1 MNYEESIEW
10 LNTIPLSFDR
20 ENKNYEFKLD
30 GIKAFLSH
38 LNNPQSNLKI
48 IHVGG
53 TNGKGSCSHMLSSI
67 LQEAGYKVG
76 LYTSPHL
83 VDFRE
88 RVRING
94 EMISK
99 DSVSEFMHHNFD
111 FFESNN
117 FSFFEMTVGLAFNY
131 FSFNKV
137 DIAIIEV
144 GMGGRLDSTNI
155 ITPILSLIT
164 NISIDHTKFL
174 GSNISDIAIE
184 KAGII
189 KEKTPIVIGETQDEI
204 KSIFIDI
211 ANTKGS
217 EIVFADDFIYDN
229 YDCDL
234 QGIYQKKNI
243 KTVLKASEILQQNDY
258 KINDGHIKTGLNNVS
273 NNTGLKGWWHVIQNK
288 PLMICDTAHNIAAL
302 KEVISQL
309 IRLEYSKLY
318 FIVGFSDDKDLDK
331 ISKIF
336 PENSEYYFVKPK
348 VDRGKDSHEVKQIF
362 ESNNRIGITQNSV
375 NEAINQIKKTST
387 KDDVIFIG
395 GSTFVVS
402 EIFQ

>member
-1 MNYEESIEW
+1 MFNKLPMYQNIGDSAYKKD
-10 LNTIPLSFDR
+10 LSNITLIC
-20 ENKNYEFKLD
+20 EY
-30 GIKAFLSH
+30 
-38 LNNPQSNLKI
+38 LNNPQNNFKS

-111 FFESNN
+111 FFELNN
-117 FSFFEMTVGLAFNY
+117 VSFFEMTVGLAFNY

-189 KEKTPIVIGETQDEI
+189 KENIPVVIGETQDEI

-273 NNTGLKGWWHVIQNK
+273 NNTGLKGRWHVIQNK
-288 PLMICDTAHNIAAL
+288 PLIICDTAHNRAAL
-302 KEVISQL
+302 KEVVSQL
-309 IRLEYSKLY
+309 ISLEYSKLY
-318 FIVGFSDDKDLDK
+318 FIIGFSDDKDLEN

-348 VDRGKDSHEVKQIF
+348 VDRGMDSQKVKQMF
-362 ESNNRIGITQNSV
+362 GSNNRIGIAQNSV
-375 NEAINQIKKTST
+375 NEAINQIKKTSS

>member
-1 MNYEESIEW
+1 M
-10 LNTIPLSFDR
+10 F
-20 ENKNYEFKLD
+20 NKLPMYQNIGDSAYKKDLANITLICE
-30 GIKAFLSH
+30 H
-38 LNNPQSNLKI
+38 LNNPQNNFKSV
-48 IHVGG
+48 HVGG

-99 DSVSEFMHHNFD
+99 DSVSEFMNHNFD

-117 FSFFEMTVGLAFNY
+117 LSFFEMTVGLAFNY

-174 GSNISDIAIE
+174 GSNISDIARE

-258 KINDGHIKTGLNNVS
+258 KINDIHIKNGLNRVS
-273 NNTGLKGWWHVIQNK
+273 INTGLKGRWDIIQNN
-288 PLMICDTAHNIAAL
+288 PMIICDTAHNIAAL

-348 VDRGKDSHEVKQIF
+348 VDRGKDSQEVKQIF

-375 NEAINQIKKTST
+375 NEAINQIKKTSS

>member
-1 MNYEESIEW
+1 MFKKLPMYQNIGDFAYKKD
-10 LNTIPLSFDR
+10 LSNITLIC
-20 ENKNYEFKLD
+20 E
-30 GIKAFLSH
+30 H
-38 LNNPQSNLKI
+38 LNNPQNNFKS

-99 DSVSEFMHHNFD
+99 DSVSEFMLHNFD

-174 GSNISDIAIE
+174 GSNISDIARE

-258 KINDGHIKTGLNNVS
+258 KINDGHIKIGLNNVS
-273 NNTGLKGWWHVIQNK
+273 NNTGLKGRWQVIQNN
-288 PLMICDTAHNIAAL
+288 PLIICDTAHNIAAL

-348 VDRGKDSHEVKQIF
+348 VDRGKDSQDVKQIF
-362 ESNNRIGITQNSV
+362 QSNNRIGITQNSV
-375 NEAINQIKKTST
+375 NEAINLIKKTSS

>member
-1 MNYEESIEW
+1 MFNKLPMYQNIGDSAYKKD
-10 LNTIPLSFDR
+10 LSNITLIC
-20 ENKNYEFKLD
+20 E
-30 GIKAFLSH
+30 H
-38 LNNPQSNLKI
+38 LNNPQNNFKS

-99 DSVSEFMHHNFD
+99 DSVSEFMNHNFD

-217 EIVFADDFIYDN
+217 EIVFADEFIYDN

-234 QGIYQKKNI
+234 KGNYQKKNI
-243 KTVLKASEILQQNDY
+243 KTVLKIIEILKQKHY
-258 KINDGHIKTGLNNVS
+258 KINDGHIKNGLNKVS
-273 NNTGLKGWWHVIQNK
+273 INTGLKGRWDVIHNN
-288 PLMICDTAHNIAAL
+288 PMIICDTAHNITAL
-302 KEVISQL
+302 EEVISQL
-309 IRLEYSKLY
+309 LKLKYSKLY
-318 FIVGFSDDKDLDK
+318 FIIGFSDDKDLKK

-336 PENSEYYFVKPK
+336 PECAEYYFVKPK
-348 VDRGKDSHEVKQIF
+348 VHRGKDSHEVKQTF
-362 ESNNRIGITQNSV
+362 YSNKRIGITQNSV
-375 NEAINQIKKTST
+375 NDAITQIKKTCG
-387 KDDVIFIG
+387 KDDLIFIG

-402 EIFQ
+402 EVYN

>member
-1 MNYEESIEW
+1 MFNKLPMYQ
-10 LNTIPLSFDR
+10 NVGDFAYKKDLSNITLIC
-20 ENKNYEFKLD
+20 E
-30 GIKAFLSH
+30 H
-38 LNNPQSNLKI
+38 LNNPQNNFKS

-99 DSVSEFMHHNFD
+99 DSVSEFMLHSFD

-164 NISIDHTKFL
+164 NISIDHIKFL
-174 GSNISDIAIE
+174 GSNISDIARE

-258 KINDGHIKTGLNNVS
+258 KINDGHIKIGLNNVS
-273 NNTGLKGWWHVIQNK
+273 NNTGLKGRWQVIQNN
-288 PLMICDTAHNIAAL
+288 PLIICDTAHNIAAL

-348 VDRGKDSHEVKQIF
+348 VDRGKDSQDVKQIF
-362 ESNNRIGITQNSV
+362 QSNNRIGITQNSV

>member
-1 MNYEESIEW
+1 MFNKLPMYQNVGDSAYKKD
-10 LNTIPLSFDR
+10 LSNITLIC
-20 ENKNYEFKLD
+20 E
-30 GIKAFLSH
+30 H
-38 LNNPQSNLKI
+38 LNNPQNNFKS

-99 DSVSEFMHHNFD
+99 DSVSEFMLHNFD

-117 FSFFEMTVGLAFNY
+117 VSFFEMTVGLAFNY

-174 GSNISDIAIE
+174 GSNISDIARE

-258 KINDGHIKTGLNNVS
+258 KINDIHIKNGLNRVS
-273 NNTGLKGWWHVIQNK
+273 INTGLKGRWDIIQNN
-288 PLMICDTAHNIAAL
+288 PMIICDTAHNIAAL

-348 VDRGKDSHEVKQIF
+348 VDRGKDSQQVKQIF

-375 NEAINQIKKTST
+375 NEAINLIKKTSS

>member
-1 MNYEESIEW
+1 MFNKLPMYQNVGDSAYKKD
-10 LNTIPLSFDR
+10 LSNITLIC
-20 ENKNYEFKLD
+20 E
-30 GIKAFLSH
+30 H
-38 LNNPQSNLKI
+38 LNNPQNNFKS

-99 DSVSEFMHHNFD
+99 DSVSEFMLHNFD

-117 FSFFEMTVGLAFNY
+117 LSFFEMTVGLAFNY

-243 KTVLKASEILQQNDY
+243 KTVLKSSEILQQNDY

-273 NNTGLKGWWHVIQNK
+273 NNTGLKGRWQVIQNN
-288 PLMICDTAHNIAAL
+288 PLIICDTAHNIAAL

-318 FIVGFSDDKDLDK
+318 FIIGFSDDKDLDK

-348 VDRGKDSHEVKQIF
+348 VDRGKDSQEVKQIF

-375 NEAINQIKKTST
+375 NEAINQIKKTSS